1 MTNKV
6 SLVTDPDDVLE
17 DSFRILLVGLNQ
29 IQTSIISDSLHKTVD
44 MPNVVIYIWNNESL
58 EWLFDKK
65 NKSHLI
71 VFNAE
76 TNNDELVGYFAAHSK
91 AHYFGILKSLG
102 IINNRVIHD
111 SDEFSTIL
119 QKYIITYE
127 QQYA

>member
-29 IQTSIISDSLHKTVD
+29 TQTSIISDSLHKTAE

-76 TNNDELVGYFAAHSK
+76 ADNGELVGYFAAYNK

-111 SDEFSTIL
+111 SDEFSIIL

>member
-29 IQTSIISDSLHKTVD
+29 SQNSIVSDALNKLSD
-44 MPNVVIYIWNNESL
+44 IPNIVIYIWNNESL

-65 NKSHLI
+65 NKSQVI
-71 VFNAE
+71 IFNAE
-76 TNNDELVGYFAAHSK
+76 MPNDELIGYFSAHTK
-91 AHYFGILKSLG
+91 AHYFGLLKTLG

-111 SDEFSTIL
+111 LDEFLIIL
-119 QKYIITYE
+119 QKYILTYE
-127 QQYA
+127 QQYV

>member
-17 DSFRILLVGLNQ
+17 DSFRILLVGLTQ
-29 IQTSIISDSLHKTVD
+29 AQTTVISDSLHRINE
-44 MPNVVIYIWNNESL
+44 MPNVVIYVWKNESL

-76 TNNDELVGYFAAHSK
+76 MEQSELAGYLSAHSRS
-91 AHYFGILKSLG
+91 HYFGILKSLG
-102 IINNRVIHD
+102 IINNRVVHD
-111 SDEFSTIL
+111 SDEFQIIL
-119 QKYIITYE
+119 QKYILTYE
-127 QQYA
+127 QQYD